1 MKQKSIEEALNEHT
15 GKWME
20 IPGVIGTGQG
30 VYKGAPC
37 IKIFVTKLTV
47 ELKQQIPG
55 SIENYPVIIEETG
68 MFKAFS

>member
-1 MKQKSIEEALNEHT
+1 MKQKSIEEALKEHT
-15 GKWME
+15 GNWMD
-20 IPGVIGTGQG
+20 IPGVVGTGLG
-30 VYKGAPC
+30 ICEGDPC
-37 IKIFVTKLTV
+37 IKIFVTKLTK